1 MSDDQCTIVTAFYDF
16 PKKKHTT
23 NSYYEWINNFL
34 PILDSYIIIFTDEKS
49 YEYIHNLRKNFLE
62 KTVIL
67 IVPLENLFCYK
78 FIDYWNRDYQRD
90 HEKNHDPLLYIIWNE
105 KSMFMQKSMELN
117 PFNTDFY
124 AWTDIGMVRDKEY
137 IPHIHKYPNPEVIK
151 TLKRDKVYILNLNL
165 FNSEDLS
172 YNGACE
178 LFRYKNDVRTGGGV
192 ILAHKNIIPEWTKEY
207 YNMMIEFIKNDYF
220 AGKDQSI
227 MSCVYLKNR
236 ENLIELIKPRPCP
249 INHWFYLLY
258 FFSNK

>member
-1 MSDDQCTIVTAFYDF
+1 
-16 PKKKHTT
+16 
-23 NSYYEWINNFL
+23 
-34 PILDSYIIIFTDEKS
+34 
-49 YEYIHNLRKNFLE
+49 
-62 KTVIL
+62 
-67 IVPLENLFCYK
+67 
-78 FIDYWNRDYQRD
+78 
-90 HEKNHDPLLYIIWNE
+90 
-105 KSMFMQKSMELN
+105 
-117 PFNTDFY
+117 
-124 AWTDIGMVRDKEY
+124 MVRDKEY

-165 FNSEDLS
+165 FNSEDLN